1 MHHECSSNVKL
12 MLLEW
17 IITAQAWCWQ
27 GGLRCIA
34 PKVQLKKGVS
44 RPSLTAVNITSRD
57 ARGVCQWWNGRG
69 SSFQSS
75 WQTKGPQGLICFE
88 WHLKT
93 NCDSFQ
99 RHYYLSVLVAKVG
112 RAQNSKCIATGFQI
126 CGNQIW
132 RSFML
137 TAQANSNVFL
147 MRKQWCITVC
157 GLVFRQTHRATSISC
172 SLPTVHTLC
181 TIIVLAY
188 IQSPQVAGRT

>member
-1 MHHECSSNVKL
+1 MA
-12 MLLEW
+12 LEW
-17 IITAQAWCWQ
+17 IISAQAWRWR
-27 GGLRCIA
+27 GGFKMHSPRGS
-34 PKVQLKKGVS
+34 VKKGVS
-44 RPSLTAVNITSRD
+44 RPSLTAVNITAGD
-57 ARGVCQWWNGRG
+57 AGGVCQWWNGRG
-69 SSFQSS
+69 SSIRSL
-75 WQTKGPQGLICFE
+75 WQTEGPQGLICFE

-93 NCDSFQ
+93 NCGLFQ
-99 RHYYLSVLVAKVG
+99 KHYYLSLLVAKVG

-157 GLVFRQTHRATSISC
+157 GLVFRQMHRATSISC

-181 TIIVLAY
+181 AIIVLAY
-188 IQSPQVAGRT
+188 IQSPQVAWRT